1 MTGLSS
7 NMITEMNDN
16 EVEVRVK
23 NQSSTGGKI
32 YDIQNV
38 VKKSNL
44 PFLQGTEDNFSLEN
58 ILRLGNFF

>member
-1 MTGLSS
+1 
-7 NMITEMNDN
+7 MNDN

-58 ILRLGNFF
+58 ILRLGNFY